1 MKINLNIN
9 YYLVPILLSLMMFP
23 SKAISQD
30 SLQAY
35 IQIAMKNNLTIQ
47 QKHLNVE
54 QASLALSS
62 AKGLFLPSVNFSGL
76 VSHAGGGRYADLPLG
91 DMLNPVYSTLNQMTS
106 SNSFPSI
113 SNQSINFLP
122 QKYYD
127 VYFRTSMPLY
137 NGQLKQNKLISESQV
152 SIKQL
157 ELEAYKRDL
166 VKEIKNAYYDYQSAN
181 AALIIYKQA
190 IQLLEKNV
198 QVNQSLYNNGKG
210 LQANVLRSKAE
221 LEKIHALYKSV
232 ELNIVNARSYFNF
245 LLNRSL
251 NTYVDVLSEQQLL
264 TVLNLPSDTSLT
276 KVREEIKML
285 EVAGNIQS
293 SIVKLNKANQMPT
306 VAAFVDLGAQA
317 VNFEVSKKAP
327 YYMVGLTVSIPIY
340 NGSRNA
346 IQIKTSQISC
356 EKNDLLQSQ
365 TEQALQLE
373 QSMAENALDVAN
385 QTLISESSALK
396 SAESYFNLIE
406 KGYKEG
412 IHSLIEY
419 IDARSQLTEAQMR
432 KNIAVF
438 NVFKAQANLER
449 QNASYTF

>member
-1 MKINLNIN
+1 MKINFNIN
-9 YYLVPILLSLMMFP
+9 YYLVPMLLSLMMLP

-35 IQIAMKNNLTIQ
+35 IQIGLKNNLTVQ
-47 QKHLNVE
+47 QKNLNIE

-62 AKGLFLPSVNFSGL
+62 AKGLFLPTINFNGL
-76 VSHAGGGRYADLPLG
+76 VSHADGGRYADLPLG

-137 NGQLKQNKLISESQV
+137 NGQLKQNKLINASQI

-181 AALIIYKQA
+181 AAMVIYSQA

-221 LEKIHALYKSV
+221 LEKVNAMYKAA
-232 ELNIVNARSYFNF
+232 ELNVVNAKSYFNF
-245 LLNRSL
+245 LLNRPL
-251 NTYVDVLSEQQLL
+251 NVFVDVLTEQQLMAVSEL
-264 TVLNLPSDTSLT
+264 SSDTSLI

-293 SIVKLNKANQMPT
+293 SIVKLNQASKLPT

-327 YYMVGLTVSIPIY
+327 YYMVGLTVSVPIY
-340 NGSRNA
+340 NGSRND
-346 IQIKTSQISC
+346 IQIKTSQIDC
-356 EKNDLLQSQ
+356 EKNDLMLSQ
-365 TEQALQLE
+365 TEQAFQLE
-373 QSMAENALDVAN
+373 HSMAENALNVAK
-385 QTLISESSALK
+385 QTLLSETSALK
-396 SAESYFNLIE
+396 SAESYYNLID

-419 IDARSQLTEAQMR
+419 IDARSQLTEALMR

-438 NVFKAQANLER
+438 NVLKAQANLER
-449 QNASYTF
+449 QNASFTF